1 MPCFKQLL
9 TVFCAM
15 LINYLLIMEIGEIYC
30 LVEYTKM
37 KYLINT
43 EMKYCIPVIKKVPNH
58 ILFSICF
65 LILITTVLLKFIVVT
80 VFKSGMTKLI
90 TFTAQVLLFALREF
104 NTYSIPH
111 SSYFSSFVAVW
122 ISLATYKE
130 IVLCLLLIHCIKLC
144 IINAFIKQQI
154 FTV

>member
-1 MPCFKQLL
+1 
-9 TVFCAM
+9 M
-15 LINYLLIMEIGEIYC
+15 LINYLLIMEIREIYC

-80 VFKSGMTKLI
+80 VFKSGMT
-90 TFTAQVLLFALREF
+90 
-104 NTYSIPH
+104 
-111 SSYFSSFVAVW
+111 
-122 ISLATYKE
+122 
-130 IVLCLLLIHCIKLC
+130 
-144 IINAFIKQQI
+144 
-154 FTV
+154 